1 MFHVRIASESRTR
14 LSFLELSILAWRGKG
29 AQDCAQINP
38 PHRDAGG
45 GGQDKVVYLLRMPR
59 LIVLALAADSDRN
72 AGTGLGGLGTARW
85 IIGGCFYSMRPASGE
100 SVTTRSM
107 RALLAFQQVVS
118 KKQLAR
124 LSVEL
129 CVKAVGQGDSSPFV
143 PLSSSLDPQIGFTLQ
158 QGCRREGIEH
168 RQNGAACVF

>member
-1 MFHVRIASESRTR
+1 M
-14 LSFLELSILAWRGKG
+14 
-29 AQDCAQINP
+29 
-38 PHRDAGG
+38 
-45 GGQDKVVYLLRMPR
+45 YLLRTPR
-59 LIVLALAADSDRN
+59 LIVLALAVASDRN

-107 RALLAFQQVVS
+107 RALLALQSRQVVS
-118 KKQLAR
+118 KKQLAL

-143 PLSSSLDPQIGFTLQ
+143 PLSYSLDSQIDFTLQ
-158 QGCRREGIEH
+158 QGCSTGRHRTPPERSCMCLLMTCWRLQLSRSGILL
-168 RQNGAACVF
+168 QNIRCHGSTSTQCSAEIDFQLLIFKAMC